1 MTELNDTI
9 GELERKLA
17 VQERNNLDLKDKLSE
32 YFEWLV
38 KSYWFVFS
46 VKANAGTVH
55 EQSAIDFFTKLLEE
69 KDQLISHL
77 KTQNDV
83 LLVYFE
89 IFIQK

>member
-1 MTELNDTI
+1 
-9 GELERKLA
+9 
-17 VQERNNLDLKDKLSE
+17 
-32 YFEWLV
+32 
-38 KSYWFVFS
+38 

>member
-1 MTELNDTI
+1 
-9 GELERKLA
+9 
-17 VQERNNLDLKDKLSE
+17 
-32 YFEWLV
+32 
-38 KSYWFVFS
+38 

-83 LLVYFE
+83 LLVCE
-89 IFIQK
+89 GGLNHIVKLSSIE

>member
-1 MTELNDTI
+1 MKCYLFI
-9 GELERKLA
+9 
-17 VQERNNLDLKDKLSE
+17 S
-32 YFEWLV
+32 
-38 KSYWFVFS
+38 S

-83 LLVYFE
+83 LLVILEKLWFKNNFPIE
-89 IFIQK
+89 